1 MINEYYLPGLNDKS
15 QNVSLQNDI
24 TNKDTPKIYLFL
36 TNTFFFQLKIELYH
50 ITT

>member
-24 TNKDTPKIYLFL
+24 QIKIHRKYIYF
-36 TNTFFFQLKIELYH
+36 
-50 ITT
+50 

>member
-24 TNKDTPKIYLFL
+24 VNKFNLSKIVY
-36 TNTFFFQLKIELYH
+36 IM
-50 ITT
+50 I

>member
-24 TNKDTPKIYLFL
+24 TNKFNSSKILHV
-36 TNTFFFQLKIELYH
+36 IV
-50 ITT
+50 